1 MALQETDKFVV
12 QRGADYLTV
21 KFDTLSQSIKPD
33 LAIQS
38 TDVVRGT
45 PGIMFPGTTLRYEN
59 GELNVDFP
67 TSLRF
72 IDVITEDEQQP
83 RDLVYQTGDF
93 YLVSIAEDDTVDLD
107 PADWPG
113 IDGKEYTSVS
123 LTGSNGTVYQA
134 DSGAY
139 PSMNGPAD
147 TGVLYDNQTSDIAYG
162 IILDVSI
169 LYGRILGSSVI
180 ITDGGAEYK
189 QNDIFTLQTAYS
201 GSAPATFIVD
211 EVSDDGLGK
220 ATKISLVNS
229 GGDNVEGIDYG
240 GYGFLLPKENSGTLS
255 RADTFARTGNGSGLV
270 VDAEVQNGEI
280 TVISISPYSSHN
292 NYKTGDKVY
301 VADPFGNQGDA
312 LIEVTVLVDSVADY
326 ITAYNGDKLIYRDA
340 DVIDNVEASWLLV
353 ESGKSD
359 ISVLGLGTITKG
371 IIPGDGAEYYNP
383 EMAITTMVDSAS
395 REARFTI
402 RNAKAQFYPSGAGL
416 DPNYSYSGLFHPEEK
431 VKLEEI
437 EEGATRGRIDS
448 IITDTRTDP
457 YTGRQ
462 YFSLDLQNAEV
473 DGVGIEVSANV
484 ISATYGVK
492 GVVGMITN
500 RTAVNTILDKAS
512 VANEGLIDKE
522 VSAVMNA
529 GQVAE
534 YFAPKNFY
542 ALRQLY

>member
-189 QNDIFTLQTAYS
+189 QND
-201 GSAPATFIVD
+201 
-211 EVSDDGLGK
+211 
-220 ATKISLVNS
+220 
-229 GGDNVEGIDYG
+229 
-240 GYGFLLPKENSGTLS
+240 
-255 RADTFARTGNGSGLV
+255 
-270 VDAEVQNGEI
+270 
-280 TVISISPYSSHN
+280 
-292 NYKTGDKVY
+292 
-301 VADPFGNQGDA
+301 
-312 LIEVTVLVDSVADY
+312 
-326 ITAYNGDKLIYRDA
+326 
-340 DVIDNVEASWLLV
+340 
-353 ESGKSD
+353 
-359 ISVLGLGTITKG
+359 
-371 IIPGDGAEYYNP
+371 
-383 EMAITTMVDSAS
+383 
-395 REARFTI
+395 
-402 RNAKAQFYPSGAGL
+402 
-416 DPNYSYSGLFHPEEK
+416 
-431 VKLEEI
+431 
-437 EEGATRGRIDS
+437 TRS
-448 IITDTRTDP
+448 
-457 YTGRQ
+457 
-462 YFSLDLQNAEV
+462 
-473 DGVGIEVSANV
+473 
-484 ISATYGVK
+484 
-492 GVVGMITN
+492 
-500 RTAVNTILDKAS
+500 
-512 VANEGLIDKE
+512 
-522 VSAVMNA
+522 
-529 GQVAE
+529 
-534 YFAPKNFY
+534 
-542 ALRQLY
+542 